1 MRICEMVTSE
11 RPREKAIALGIERL
25 SEVELLALLIGSGTS
40 GLNSL
45 ECASKLLYMKGGL
58 PGLAKIKQPIDI
70 KVEGIGRARSL
81 IIIAAI
87 ELANRLITIP
97 QELGSPCWNP
107 KDIFNR
113 YRHRFSNTNEKLM
126 ILYFSRQK
134 EQLGEDD
141 VYLGTSKGF
150 AIDLRDIF
158 ARVLRANAYYFI
170 LIHNHPSGS
179 LNPSRDDVITTSE
192 VKSQASTLGIHLLDH
207 IILTDKGYFSFLQN
221 DWSVGKFK

>member
-87 ELANRLITIP
+87 ELANRLAAVP
-97 QELGSPCWNP
+97 QKSYLPVWHSET
-107 KDIFNR
+107 IFNR
-113 YRHRFSNTNEKLM
+113 YRHRFSATNEKLM

-141 VYLGTSKGF
+141 VYLGTGKGF
-150 AIDLRDIF
+150 GIDLRDIF

-179 LNPSRDDVITTSE
+179 LKPSRDDVITTSE
-192 VKSQASTLGIHLLDH
+192 VRSQAPTLGIQLLDH
-207 IILTDKGYFSFLQN
+207 IILTDQGYFSFSQN
-221 DWSVGKFK
+221 GWADGLFK

>member
-87 ELANRLITIP
+87 ELANRLAAVP
-97 QELGSPCWNP
+97 QKSYLPVWHSET
-107 KDIFNR
+107 IFNR
-113 YRHRFSNTNEKLM
+113 YRHRFSATNEKLM

-134 EQLGEDD
+134 
-141 VYLGTSKGF
+141 SSWAK
-150 AIDLRDIF
+150 
-158 ARVLRANAYYFI
+158 
-170 LIHNHPSGS
+170 
-179 LNPSRDDVITTSE
+179 TTSTWE
-192 VKSQASTLGIHLLDH
+192 QARDLVSIFGIFLPGFYGPMPITL
-207 IILTDKGYFSFLQN
+207 S
-221 DWSVGKFK
+221 